1 MCALVTGVRVL
12 FRSAC
17 SAYAKVLIYAA
28 AGIAILMAPRFFERT
43 GGDNL
48 RPEYPVLILLA
59 AVGMGMMVSA
69 GDLLSLY
76 VGLELQNLAH
86 YVLASF
92 MRRDTR
98 SAEAGPKYFVLSSL
112 ASGIQLYGIRSE
124 EHTSELQSL
133 MRISYA

>member
-1 MCALVTGVRVL
+1 MG
-12 FRSAC
+12 
-17 SAYAKVLIYAA
+17 
-28 AGIAILMAPRFFERT
+28 PRFFERT

-59 AVGMGMMVSA
+59 AVGMGLMASA

-92 MRRDTR
+92 MPRDTR
-98 SAEAGPKYFVLSSL
+98 SAEAGLKYFVLSSPAHGIL
-112 ASGIQLYGIRSE
+112 LYVLTLTYGFRGPTAFSGIPQALS
-124 EHTSELQSL
+124 TDNP
-133 MRISYA
+133 

>member
-1 MCALVTGVRVL
+1 MIRRPPRSTRTDTLFPYTTL
-12 FRSAC
+12 FRSVESFYGLYRADAF

-92 MRRDTR
+92 
-98 SAEAGPKYFVLSSL
+98 
-112 ASGIQLYGIRSE
+112 
-124 EHTSELQSL
+124 LQIG
-133 MRISYA
+133 RAHV

>member
-92 MRRDTR
+92 MRRD
-98 SAEAGPKYFVLSSL
+98 
-112 ASGIQLYGIRSE
+112 RSE

-133 MRISYA
+133 MRISYAVFCLKKNNN